1 MNTTRLRLSAL
12 LLSASLLSACGG
24 DSDPGSEASTDAGS
38 DASAVDASADASTP
52 DASAADA
59 GSDDSGT
66 PAETCTGGTITSL
79 SGKILD
85 PAGDPITLDPASN
98 PVTAKAQLCL
108 ENTAGNFS
116 CLQPGAAGADG
127 SYSVSVPA
135 SHHCSD
141 RVALRALTTTDQ
153 PSTYYQLPIASLTG
167 AVTLSAPQTLYT
179 PEAATTSGADSS
191 LQVTLADG
199 SVFSPNTD
207 VFFSLKTGAAF
218 ADLQAHKL
226 SATDPLPLGVAAG
239 DYDGMIVFAPEGNIQ
254 AAAGADS
261 AEENRLR
268 LNVGAAAA
276 GTTVNVWGQGGL
288 SCERA
293 GDKIEEGVWQQL
305 TATPLTV
312 DASGFVELSLPCL
325 NWVAWKA
332 AE

>member
-1 MNTTRLRLSAL
+1 MNTTRLCLSAL
-12 LLSASLLSACGG
+12 LLSASILSACGG
-24 DSDPGSEASTDAGS
+24 DSDPGSDQASTDAGS

-85 PAGDPITLDPASN
+85 TAGAALSG
-98 PVTAKAQLCL
+98 AKAQLCL

-191 LQVTLADG
+191 LQLTLADG
-199 SVFSPNTD
+199 SIFSPNTD

-226 SATDPLPLGVAAG
+226 SATDPLPLGVTAG
-239 DYDGMIVFAPEGNIQ
+239 DYEGMIVFAPEGNIQ
-254 AAAGADS
+254 AAASADS

-293 GDKIEEGVWQQL
+293 GEKIEEGVWQQL
-305 TATPLTV
+305 TAAPLTV